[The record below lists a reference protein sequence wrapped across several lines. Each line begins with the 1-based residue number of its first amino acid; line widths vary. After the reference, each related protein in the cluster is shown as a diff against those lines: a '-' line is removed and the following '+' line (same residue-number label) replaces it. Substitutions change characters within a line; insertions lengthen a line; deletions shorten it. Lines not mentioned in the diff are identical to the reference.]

1 MENENNPGQQ
11 PRTLEEAESIVAIY
25 DSLERLRK
33 NPDFQIVFEQ
43 HLFINEV
50 IRLHSLLAHP
60 EKSIV
65 DSRDRIIEDL
75 DALSNVKF
83 TLQMINAIGS
93 STKIQLDEY
102 REAQALDDAESRSE
116 GE

>member
-1 MENENNPGQQ
+1 MANENNPGQQ
-11 PRTLEEAESIVAIY
+11 PRTLEEAEAIVTIY
-25 DSLERLRK
+25 DSFQRLKK
-33 NPDFQIVFEQ
+33 NSDFQIVFEQ
-43 HLFINEV
+43 HLFTDEV

-60 EKSIV
+60 EKSVV
-65 DSRDRIIEDL
+65 DSRDRIIGDL
-75 DALSNVKF
+75 DALSNLKF
-83 TLQMINAIGS
+83 ALQMINAIGS